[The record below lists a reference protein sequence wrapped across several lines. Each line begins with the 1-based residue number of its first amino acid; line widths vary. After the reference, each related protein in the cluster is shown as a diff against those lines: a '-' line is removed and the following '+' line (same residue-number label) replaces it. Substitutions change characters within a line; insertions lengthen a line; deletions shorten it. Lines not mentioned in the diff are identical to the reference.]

1 VRTVAPEGYDLF
13 CYKDRDTKKIAHLLD
28 LEEYGVTKK
37 WMIITKISKEVVNNI
52 IGRLINVYSKQYVS
66 RAPRVGQV

>member
-1 VRTVAPEGYDLF
+1 MRTEAPEGYDLF
-13 CYKDRDTKKIAHLLD
+13 YYKDRDTKKIAHLLD

-37 WMIITKISKEVVNNI
+37 WMIITEISKEVVNNI
-52 IGRLINVYSKQYVS
+52 IGRLINAYSNHYVP